1 MSKTGENFAKIVGWI
16 FVGLVFFL
24 PWQIAQVSQN
34 DWLGVIVGVGII
46 LAYSGTVFYAVN
58 ESLGGYLT
66 LSLFSFIALSIAVW
80 LSGLAGG
87 WWWTGVWL
95 MVALAHFVV
104 AIDAWQED
112 DDHMRVALT
121 LGILS
126 TLLAFLAPTV
136 IQPWLP
142 GSNFDLTNAVWI
154 GLLMTGL
161 MALLIAW
168 HQGYNETEGIPFIF
182 WALLSLGLLAGAT
195 WFSKLQ
201 GGWLWSVPWLL
212 AGLVLLHA
220 AQELR
225 DYSFGRTAGNWGL
238 LLVVLCLIFALAGPA
253 FLPNYLEGTP
263 SALTQAPPTT
273 VVPVPTATV
282 TIRAQP
288 TPVLTTV
295 PQSPAAFADWNEFTR
310 NGETALQNFFLAA
323 FRSIWGIFH
332 LLMLFVLGYLWLG
345 TWRKGVLPS
354 IALVLAVWLLGAY
367 QSPYAQLL
375 IHLISSSPAGW
386 MYDMLMASLDH
397 WSTMGWGILLTGAAT
412 ALLLLPA
419 FRITSKV
426 NYVLTLDAISVSRLR
441 DSSVMRQFTRD
452 LKRLG
457 VHPVDNILAFVM
469 ILIVSIGLFIALWM
483 GLRQIGEKGNLPLG
497 FLFLPDLTIPHWVPV
512 WDGAY
517 FLLAFLVLLATNLFI
532 QVQKN
537 LEPMPQEY
545 GYWSNVVVLPA
556 IALAAALFPAGV
568 LLFSLGAILTHTLFL
583 PLRGQGVSRRD
594 YEQELERRRLEK
606 ELGQLK
612 EERDRLKEER
622 RRLEEERDRLK
633 EELRQLK
640 EKPGQRGIPPQPKD
654 DLSKAQEA
662 KIVWTSQLPLISM
675 LPLEDS
681 KWFLSE
687 SGVLFV
693 QAQALEQV
701 KVPIQNANALFA
713 LKESTAEREGEVL
726 VIGDGQKVLRL
737 GRGSRQILQT
747 FTLSQ
752 KGDAFTL
759 NPYKTML
766 AWLNVSAGLVGGLF
780 LESGHEVTFASGLAA
795 TTALA
800 FSSDGRYLS
809 IGAPDGRIQVLNIAT
824 RQIERTLQL
833 PESSASFGKAIRYL
847 AGRKEGGWLA
857 VYEDKRTVL
866 WDGNHHVQHEQS
878 APRRRLDVIA
888 YHSASGR
895 LAFGLSEGNLQVF
908 DASLKCIFETQVEE
922 KQISWLDFSP
932 DGKTLFVIGNRT
944 RVREVKLP

>member
-1 MSKTGENFAKIVGWI
+1 MNKTGENVGKIVGWI
-16 FVGLVFFL
+16 FVVLMLFL
-24 PWQIAQVSQN
+24 PWKIAQASQN
-34 DWLGVIVGVGII
+34 NWVGAIVWVGII

-112 DDHMRVALT
+112 DDHMRVALA

-126 TLLAFLAPTV
+126 MLLALLAPTV
-136 IQPWLP
+136 IQPWLQV
-142 GSNFDLTNAVWI
+142 GHLDLRSSLWL
-154 GLLMTGL
+154 GLLVGGL
-161 MALLIAW
+161 TTLILAW

-195 WFSKLQ
+195 WLSKLQ

-238 LLVVLCLIFALAGPA
+238 LLVALCLIFALAGPA
-253 FLPNYLEGTP
+253 FLPNYLEGRP
-263 SALTQAPPTT
+263 SVLTQASPT
-273 VVPVPTATV
+273 VASVPTATI
-282 TIRAQP
+282 TTRTP
-288 TPVLTTV
+288 LSPVLTPV
-295 PQSPAAFADWNEFTR
+295 PRPAPAFADWNEFTR

-323 FRSIWGIFH
+323 LRSIWGIFH

-354 IALVLAVWLLGAY
+354 IAFVLAVWLLGAY

-386 MYDMLMASLDH
+386 MRDMLMASLDH
-397 WSTMGWGILLTGAAT
+397 WGTMGWGILLTGAAT

-419 FRITSKV
+419 FRINSKV
-426 NYVLTLDAISVSRLR
+426 NYVLTLDAIAVSRLR

-452 LKRLG
+452 INRLG
-457 VHPVDNILAFVM
+457 VHPVDNFLAFLV
-469 ILIVSIGLFIALWM
+469 ILIVSIGSFTALWI

-497 FLFLPDLTIPHWVPV
+497 FLFLPDLTVPHWAPV
-512 WDGAY
+512 WDWAY
-517 FLLAFLVLLATNLFI
+517 FLLAFLVLLAMNLFI

-556 IALAAALFPAGV
+556 IALAATLFPAGV
-568 LLFSLGAILTHTLFL
+568 QLFSLGAILAHTLFL
-583 PLRGQGVSRRD
+583 PLRVRGISRSD
-594 YEQELERRRLEK
+594 LEHELERRRLER
-606 ELGQLK
+606 
-612 EERDRLKEER
+612 ERDRMKGEE
-622 RRLEEERDRLK
+622 DRLR
-633 EELRQLK
+633 EALSYL
-640 EKPGQRGIPPQPKD
+640 EKI
-654 DLSKAQEA
+654 SKAQEA
-662 KIVWTSQLPLISM
+662 KIVWTSHLPLVGMVS
-675 LPLEDS
+675 LKDS
-681 KWFLSE
+681 QWYLAE
-687 SGVLFV
+687 TGVLFV
-693 QAQALEQV
+693 QTTTLKQV
-701 KVPIQNANALFA
+701 NLSVQGANAIFA

-726 VIGDGQKVLRL
+726 VIGDGQKVFLV
-737 GRGSRQILQT
+737 GCTSHDILYT
-747 FTLSQ
+747 FTLPQ
-752 KGDAFTL
+752 KADAFTL
-759 NPYKTML
+759 NPYRTLL

-780 LESGHEVTFASGLAA
+780 LESGREVTFASGLAA
-795 TTALA
+795 TPALA

-866 WDGNHHVQHEQS
+866 WNGNHHVQHELS

-908 DASLKCIFETQVEE
+908 DASLKRIFETQVEE
-922 KQISWLDFSP
+922 KQIFWLDFSP

>member
-1 MSKTGENFAKIVGWI
+1 
-16 FVGLVFFL
+16 
-24 PWQIAQVSQN
+24 
-34 DWLGVIVGVGII
+34 
-46 LAYSGTVFYAVN
+46 
-58 ESLGGYLT
+58 
-66 LSLFSFIALSIAVW
+66 
-80 LSGLAGG
+80 
-87 WWWTGVWL
+87 
-95 MVALAHFVV
+95 
-104 AIDAWQED
+104 
-112 DDHMRVALT
+112 
-121 LGILS
+121 
-126 TLLAFLAPTV
+126 
-136 IQPWLP
+136 
-142 GSNFDLTNAVWI
+142 
-154 GLLMTGL
+154 
-161 MALLIAW
+161 
-168 HQGYNETEGIPFIF
+168 
-182 WALLSLGLLAGAT
+182 
-195 WFSKLQ
+195 
-201 GGWLWSVPWLL
+201 LL

-238 LLVVLCLIFALAGPA
+238 LLVALCLIFALAGPA

-288 TPVLTTV
+288 SPVLTPV
-295 PQSPAAFADWNEFTR
+295 PRPAPAFADWNEFTR

-323 FRSIWGIFH
+323 LRSIWGIFH

-354 IALVLAVWLLGAY
+354 IAFVLAVWLLGAY

-386 MYDMLMASLDH
+386 MRDMLMASLDH
-397 WSTMGWGILLTGAAT
+397 WGTMGWGILLTGAAT

-419 FRITSKV
+419 FRINSKV

-452 LKRLG
+452 INRLG
-457 VHPVDNILAFVM
+457 VHPVDNFLAFLV
-469 ILIVSIGLFIALWM
+469 ILIVSIGSFTALWI

-497 FLFLPDLTIPHWVPV
+497 FLFLPDLTVPHWAPV
-512 WDGAY
+512 WDWAY
-517 FLLAFLVLLATNLFI
+517 FLLAFLVLLAMNLFI

-556 IALAAALFPAGV
+556 IALAATLFPAGV
-568 LLFSLGAILTHTLFL
+568 QLFSLGAILAHTLFL
-583 PLRGQGVSRRD
+583 PLRVRGISRSD
-594 YEQELERRRLEK
+594 LEHELERRRLER
-606 ELGQLK
+606 
-612 EERDRLKEER
+612 ERDRMKGEE
-622 RRLEEERDRLK
+622 DRLR
-633 EELRQLK
+633 EALSYL
-640 EKPGQRGIPPQPKD
+640 EKI
-654 DLSKAQEA
+654 SKAQEA
-662 KIVWTSQLPLISM
+662 KIVWTSHLPLVGMVS
-675 LPLEDS
+675 LKDS
-681 KWFLSE
+681 QWYLAE
-687 SGVLFV
+687 TGVLFV
-693 QAQALEQV
+693 QATTLKQV
-701 KVPIQNANALFA
+701 NLSVQGANAIFA

-726 VIGDGQKVLRL
+726 VIGDGQKVFLV
-737 GRGSRQILQT
+737 GCTSHNILYT
-747 FTLSQ
+747 FTLPQ
-752 KGDAFTL
+752 KADAFTL
-759 NPYKTML
+759 NPYRTLL

-780 LESGHEVTFASGLAA
+780 LESGREVTFASGLAA
-795 TTALA
+795 TPAMA
-800 FSSDGRYLS
+800 FSPDGRYLS

-824 RQIERTLQL
+824 HQIERTLQL

-908 DASLKCIFETQVEE
+908 DASLKRIFETQVEE

>member
-1 MSKTGENFAKIVGWI
+1 MGKTAENVAKFLGWI
-16 FVGLVFFL
+16 FVGLMFFL
-24 PWQIAQVSQN
+24 PWQIAQASQN
-34 DWLGVIVGVGII
+34 NWVGVIVCVGII
-46 LAYSGTVFYAVN
+46 LAYSGTTFYAVN

-112 DDHMRVALT
+112 DNHVRVALT

-126 TLLAFLAPTV
+126 TLLALLAPTV
-136 IQPWLP
+136 IQPWLQ

-154 GLLMTGL
+154 GLLMGGL

-168 HQGYNETEGIPFIF
+168 HQGYNEIEGIPFIF
-182 WALLSLGLLAGAT
+182 WALVSLGLLAGAT

-238 LLVVLCLIFALAGPA
+238 LLVALCLIFAFAGPA
-253 FLPNYLEGTP
+253 LLPDYLEGIP
-263 SALTQAPPTT
+263 PALTQASPT
-273 VVPVPTATV
+273 VASIPTATV
-282 TIRAQP
+282 TRAQP
-288 TPVLTTV
+288 TPALTTV
-295 PQSPAAFADWNEFTR
+295 PQSPLAFADWNEFTR

-323 FRSIWGIFH
+323 FRSIWGIVHF
-332 LLMLFVLGYLWLG
+332 LMLFVLGYLWFG
-345 TWRKGVLPS
+345 TWQKGALPS

-367 QSPYAQLL
+367 QSPTAQLL
-375 IHLISSSPAGW
+375 THLIASSPAGW

-397 WSTMGWGILLTGAAT
+397 WGTMGWGILLTGGAT
-412 ALLLLPA
+412 VLLLLPA

-426 NYVLTLDAISVSRLR
+426 NYVLTLDTISVSRLR
-441 DSSVMRQFTRD
+441 DSSVMHQFTRD

-457 VHPVDNILAFVM
+457 VHPVDNILAFLM

-483 GLRQIGEKGNLPLG
+483 GLRQIGEKGNLTLG
-497 FLFLPDLTIPHWVPV
+497 FLFLPDLTIPHWAPV

-532 QVQKN
+532 QVQKK
-537 LEPMPQEY
+537 LEPVAQEY
-545 GYWSNVVVLPA
+545 GYLSNIVVVPV
-556 IALAAALFPAGV
+556 IVLAAALFPAGV
-568 LLFSLGAILTHTLFL
+568 LLFSLGAILTHTLLL

-622 RRLEEERDRLK
+622 RRLEEERDQLK

-640 EKPGQRGIPPQPKD
+640 EKPGQRGILPQPED
-654 DLSKAQEA
+654 NIAKAQEA

-675 LPLEDS
+675 LPLDNS

-687 SGVLFV
+687 RGVLFV
-693 QAQALEQV
+693 QAQTLEQV
-701 KVPIQNANALFA
+701 KVPIQDANALLA

-737 GRGSRQILQT
+737 GRGSRKILQT

-766 AWLNVSAGLVGGLF
+766 AWLNVSEGIVGGMF
-780 LESGHEVTFASGLAA
+780 LEAGREVTFASGLAV
-795 TTALA
+795 TPALA
-800 FSSDGRYLS
+800 FSADGRHLAA
-809 IGAPDGRIQVLNIAT
+809 GAPDGRIHLINIAT
-824 RQIERTLQL
+824 RQVEMSMQL
-833 PESSASFGKAIRYL
+833 PESSVSFGKSVRYL
-847 AGRKEGGWLA
+847 AGREGGGWLA
-857 VYEDKRTVL
+857 VYENRRTVL
-866 WDGNHHVQHEQS
+866 WDSNHQVEQEQS
-878 APRRRLDVIA
+878 APKRRLDVIA
-888 YHSASGR
+888 FHTASGR
-895 LAFGLSEGNLQVF
+895 LAFGLSEGNLLVF
-908 DASLKCIFETQVEE
+908 DAGLECIFETQVEE

-944 RVREVKLP
+944 MVREVKLP